1 MRVKITSRSSSF
13 LTEIINSNKLKLLK
27 DLKLEQCV
35 SAKNAESVL
44 RLIIKHG
51 QVECFDI
58 SGNKL
63 SLVDSRTLEKLTRR
77 LKKLKVENC
86 RLTYSQVETILRV
99 IDGVEGSR
107 MKILL
112 IGNNDLSGIKF
123 DNLGRAVVK
132 LSTFHCDNSLLSSSH
147 LTNLLTAIRDQGEVC
162 QLEDLNLMQN
172 SLLEIHHSLIAGAL
186 TNIKSLNLWGTNAI
200 CLSLLDEIGAGRSRI
215 EKLNLGNSDFSFY
228 PPPNVANAIILL
240 KEVDLSH
247 VRMSPMALNMI
258 LTRISTSEECRIEV
272 LTMLN
277 IGRSSASVEQLVQQV
292 RDKIPK
298 FEFSFVI

>member
-27 DLKLEQCV
+27 DLRLEQCV

-63 SLVDSRTLEKLTRR
+63 SLVDSRTLEKLTKR

-99 IDGVEGSR
+99 IDGDEGSR

-277 IGRSSASVEQLVQQV
+277 IGRTSASVEQLVQQV